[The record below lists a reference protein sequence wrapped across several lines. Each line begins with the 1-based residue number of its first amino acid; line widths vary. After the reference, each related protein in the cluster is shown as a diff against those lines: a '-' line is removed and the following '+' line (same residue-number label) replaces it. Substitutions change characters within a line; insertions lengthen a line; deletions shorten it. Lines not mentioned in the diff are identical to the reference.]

1 MRPCCPQKV
10 AICIGLGT
18 NLFSSTETLL
28 ERFDYEYVSEELYK
42 NSELI
47 TRLAEIDETTE
58 AWRERAVVLYG
69 TEE

>member
-1 MRPCCPQKV
+1 MGVEIQGDRL
-10 AICIGLGT
+10 GLGT
-18 NLFSSTETLL
+18 NLFSSTKTLL